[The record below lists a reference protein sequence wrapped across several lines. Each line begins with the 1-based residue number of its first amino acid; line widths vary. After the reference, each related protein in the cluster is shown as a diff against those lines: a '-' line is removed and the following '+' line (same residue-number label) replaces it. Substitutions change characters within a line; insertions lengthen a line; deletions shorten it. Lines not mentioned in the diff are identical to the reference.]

1 LAVQYGEMRY
11 FAPPTPLVLRSDF
24 SPEECERRLRELID
38 PEQPTMFGLSGYQGS
53 KPFLGEAE
61 GKQFRVLQRIYS
73 SRNTLPTV
81 LTGEFQAQG
90 TGTRVKGTFDLETT
104 SKIAI
109 CLFGV
114 VGLLLLILII
124 FVSAASH
131 PVLSAIFLCGY
142 GGLLLFSPRIFRG
155 IGLDQ
160 EKNIAGFLKETLV
173 ASDDL
178 SSSAP
183 GGGS

>member
-1 LAVQYGEMRY
+1 M
-11 FAPPTPLVLRSDF
+11 
-24 SPEECERRLRELID
+24 
-38 PEQPTMFGLSGYQGS
+38 
-53 KPFLGEAE
+53 
-61 GKQFRVLQRIYS
+61 
-73 SRNTLPTV
+73 
-81 LTGEFQAQG
+81 
-90 TGTRVKGTFDLETT
+90 KGTFDLETT